1 MIVEPPPPPPS
12 SLGTYVLPLE
22 RQCQDHANWKQ
33 RARGNFEETTFSII
47 NLDPYTVAGFCRQM
61 LAADIFGRSKY
72 CLP

>member
-22 RQCQDHANWKQ
+22 RQCHDHANWKQ
-33 RARGNFEETTFSII
+33 RARGSFQEATFSII
-47 NLDPYTVAGFCRQM
+47 NSGPCTVAGFCGQM

-72 CLP
+72 RLP